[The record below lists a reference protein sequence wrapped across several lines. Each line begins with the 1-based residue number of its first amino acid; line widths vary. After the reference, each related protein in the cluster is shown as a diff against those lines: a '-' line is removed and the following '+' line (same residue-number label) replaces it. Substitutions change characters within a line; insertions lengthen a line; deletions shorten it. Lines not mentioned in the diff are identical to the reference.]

1 MLTLPEIQE
10 KLKGTNLSK
19 AARDTE
25 IHPSMM
31 WRIVNGHDK
40 NPQYKTIKKLSD
52 YVEAME

>member
-10 KLKGTNLSK
+10 KLKGTNLSE
-19 AARDTE
+19 AARETG

-31 WRIVNGHDK
+31 WRIANDPDQ

-52 YVEAME
+52 YLEARQ

>member
-10 KLKGTNLSK
+10 KLKGTNLSE
-19 AARDTE
+19 AARETG

-31 WRIVNGHDK
+31 WRIANEPDQ

-52 YVEAME
+52 YLEARA

>member
-10 KLKGTNLSK
+10 KLKGTNLSE
-19 AARDTE
+19 AARETG

-31 WRIVNGHDK
+31 WRIANEEGQ

-52 YVEAME
+52 YLEARQ

>member
-10 KLKGTNLSK
+10 KLKGTNLSEV
-19 AARDTE
+19 ARETG

-31 WRIVNGHDK
+31 WRIANEDGQ

-52 YVEAME
+52 YLEGK

>member
-1 MLTLPEIQE
+1 MLTLEKIQE